1 MLTFTLLELI
11 GGSALPGF
19 CRSSTCEYIF
29 FFQRPGSHQP
39 CISESPI
46 FHLPPQRSS
55 SEVASES
62 WPQPVEQPRQPP
74 TAKTWRR
81 ARGREPPSQALAGQV
96 CPPGGQRQHSQL
108 ISLLDSSSCY
118 LFVSL
123 HYLLDPIR
131 REFREVCIPP
141 LLRHCSANIW
151 FLSCLFHSLKYNTSL
166 SGKESVE
173 IVVIKEIPKAVVKV
187 GMNCLFTGSQL
198 RQKSSRAASNTIS
211 HLADETLICQQ
222 LTNSQ

>member
-1 MLTFTLLELI
+1 MNTLPN
-11 GGSALPGF
+11 A
-19 CRSSTCEYIF
+19 
-29 FFQRPGSHQP
+29 QRQGHRQP

-46 FHLPPQRSS
+46 FHLLPQRSS

-81 ARGREPPSQALAGQV
+81 ARGRVPPSQALAVPV
-96 CPPGGQRQHSQL
+96 CPPGCQRQHIQL

-123 HYLLDPIR
+123 HYLLNPIW
-131 REFREVCIPP
+131 REFSKVCIPP
-141 LLRHCSANIW
+141 FLRHCSASIW
-151 FLSCLFHSLKYNTSL
+151 FLSCLFHSLKYNTLSL
-166 SGKESVE
+166 GKESVE
-173 IVVIKEIPKAVVKV
+173 IVVIKEIPKAVVEV
-187 GMNCLFTGSQL
+187 GMNGLFTGSQL

-211 HLADETLICQQ
+211 HLADKILICQQ
-222 LTNSQ
+222 LTNYQ